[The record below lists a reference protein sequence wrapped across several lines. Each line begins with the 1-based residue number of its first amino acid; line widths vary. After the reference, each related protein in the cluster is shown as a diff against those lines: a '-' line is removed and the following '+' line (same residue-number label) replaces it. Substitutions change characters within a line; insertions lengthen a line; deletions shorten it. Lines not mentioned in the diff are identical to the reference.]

1 MPQVVLDQS
10 QRSSSQRSISQRAT
24 PLPRLLVELPS
35 RRQVFAENLRDLIFP
50 PRIPPLEIRSA
61 PAPFWS
67 DVFVERRLPWSMFVE
82 SGVAHLVAIV
92 LVVVLTRFFAMQ
104 PRATLRPV
112 DRSQVIAYEPSEYL
126 PPLDT
131 RTRQPARPVKAD
143 PEYSRQPVI
152 SVPREADNRMQTI
165 VTPPSVKL
173 RGDLA
178 LPNMVAWSGQ
188 VRPKLAVPDA
198 PLTLAADL
206 TRIAPRMQTS
216 VVAPPPELRSSQAS
230 AAFGAPQPSVIA
242 PPPSVESAARRPGDL
257 NVGRSSVIAPAP
269 QLSVAEQRAVPQG
282 RLHGAAAAQ
291 VVPPP
296 PSVST
301 PGSSGQSLGS
311 RGRVVALNLHPAVG
325 APPDPPAGN
334 RRGVFAATP
343 EGHAGAT
350 GSPGTVSAGK
360 KKTGDLPAG
369 LYVGTAAAKTSP
381 AAGTSP
387 STANSVNPK
396 LMASLHP
403 NPANAA
409 RPAAPSL
416 TAAERE
422 VFGSRKFYSLTLNTP
437 NLNSAGGSWII
448 RFAEMKQESNSPSDR
463 PTGDRPT
470 NDRPTGDLPTNAPSS
485 GDLSQPSATRK
496 VDPAYPMELM
506 QENVAGTVIVYGVI
520 RADGT
525 VGNVRILRSVDPR
538 IDRFASQAVS
548 QCQFQPAMKNGVPID
563 VEATFQIP
571 FHPSRLKSNF

>member
-230 AAFGAPQPSVIA
+230 AAFGAPQ
-242 PPPSVESAARRPGDL
+242 
-257 NVGRSSVIAPAP
+257 
-269 QLSVAEQRAVPQG
+269 
-282 RLHGAAAAQ
+282 
-291 VVPPP
+291 
-296 PSVST
+296 
-301 PGSSGQSLGS
+301 
-311 RGRVVALNLHPAVG
+311 
-325 APPDPPAGN
+325 
-334 RRGVFAATP
+334 
-343 EGHAGAT
+343 
-350 GSPGTVSAGK
+350 
-360 KKTGDLPAG
+360 
-369 LYVGTAAAKTSP
+369 
-381 AAGTSP
+381 
-387 STANSVNPK
+387 
-396 LMASLHP
+396 
-403 NPANAA
+403 
-409 RPAAPSL
+409 
-416 TAAERE
+416 
-422 VFGSRKFYSLTLNTP
+422 
-437 NLNSAGGSWII
+437 
-448 RFAEMKQESNSPSDR
+448 
-463 PTGDRPT
+463 
-470 NDRPTGDLPTNAPSS
+470 
-485 GDLSQPSATRK
+485 
-496 VDPAYPMELM
+496 
-506 QENVAGTVIVYGVI
+506 
-520 RADGT
+520 
-525 VGNVRILRSVDPR
+525 
-538 IDRFASQAVS
+538 
-548 QCQFQPAMKNGVPID
+548 
-563 VEATFQIP
+563 
-571 FHPSRLKSNF
+571 